1 MPRPP
6 RSYADDAVLHVV
18 NRGNDRRR
26 LFAADRD
33 YAAFV
38 GLMAWAQSR
47 AALRVLAYALM
58 PNHWH
63 LVLWPRAPSELSQF
77 MRDVTGAHAAILRTE
92 SGTKGAGHVYQDR
105 YHAFVVDSDLRYHRT
120 LRYVEANPVR
130 AGLVLRA
137 QQWRWS
143 SLQERL
149 WEPRLIS
156 DGPVPLPPP
165 DHWAALVNAALAP
178 EELSSL
184 RPKRP
189 RRGVGEVWRG
199 QSSRGTQFLPRG
211 KM

>member
-1 MPRPP
+1 MPRAP
-6 RSYADDAVLHVV
+6 RWYDDDAVLHVV
-18 NRGNDRRR
+18 NRGNDRRL
-26 LFAADRD
+26 LFASDRD

-47 AALRVLAYALM
+47 ASLRVLAYALM

-63 LVLWPRAPSELSQF
+63 LVLWPRSASELSQF

-105 YHAFVVDSDLRYHRT
+105 YHAFVVDSELRYYRT

-149 WEPRLIS
+149 WEPLLIS
-156 DGPVPLPPP
+156 DGPVSLPPA

-199 QSSRGTQFLPRG
+199 HSSRSTQFLPRD
-211 KM
+211 

>member
-1 MPRPP
+1 MPRAL
-6 RSYADDAVLHVV
+6 RSYHDDAVLHVV

-26 LFAADRD
+26 LFANDRD
-33 YAAFV
+33 YATFI
-38 GLMAWAQSR
+38 GLLTWAQDR

-63 LVLWPRAPSELSQF
+63 LVVWPRSPSELSQF

-105 YHAFVVDSDLRYHRT
+105 YHAFVVDSEVRYYRT
-120 LRYVEANPVR
+120 LRYVESNPVR

-149 WEPRLIS
+149 WDRRLIS
-156 DGPVPLPPP
+156 DGPAPLPPP
-165 DHWAALVNAALAP
+165 DHWAALVNAVLAP

-184 RPKRP
+184 RPKRA
-189 RRGVGEVWRG
+189 RQGVGTLWTG
-199 QSSRGTQFLPRG
+199 A
-211 KM
+211 